1 MSEILS
7 ALASLHRPRLLIRA
21 ARHGMTEYS
30 RERTLTRLVEGQSSM
45 APEAAVRLLMQAEAR
60 VESDRQKDDG
70 TYSVGRHVELL
81 IAIMS
86 EARLLV
92 RRVPD
97 TDAV

>member
-7 ALASLHRPRLLIRA
+7 ALASLRRPRLLIRA
-21 ARHGMTEYS
+21 ARHGMTDYS

-45 APEAAVRLLMQAEAR
+45 APEAAVRLLMQAEAQ

-70 TYSVGRHVELL
+70 TYSVARHVELL

-86 EARLLV
+86 EARMLV
-92 RRVPD
+92 RPVREVDP
-97 TDAV
+97 A